1 MVVMDKRFMVSVLG
15 SAGVLLVAVSTVV
28 AMNLTKKDAE
38 KREMEVQRPLI
49 KVVEAFPEAV
59 SFDVESRGTVQPH
72 TETTLVAEVSGRV
85 VEVSPVLCAGGV
97 FEADELLLRLDD
109 GDYRASLMG
118 AEAEVARCEV
128 KLLQEK
134 ALAEQ
139 ALRDWTA
146 LGRDPADAGILVL
159 REPQLKEAEADVQS
173 ARATLEH
180 ARRNCERTRI
190 CAPYRGMVRERTAN
204 LGQYVSP
211 GTPVAQVFAI
221 DYAEVRLPFMAE
233 DLRFVRVPEGTDGG
247 SAVGAEVRLR
257 SRFGQAREWHA
268 ELVRKEGVVDP
279 QTRVMHV
286 VARVED
292 PYGGNGK
299 SGALAMGCFVEASI
313 SGVSQSGVVVLP
325 RHALRD
331 NRYVLVVDGES
342 RLYSREV
349 DVLRT
354 DSDRVFI
361 REGLSK
367 GDRVCVSPMDV
378 MVEGM
383 YVEVVASQTESS
395 SDGQPAD
402 ASEGESGNGE

>member
-1 MVVMDKRFMVSVLG
+1 MIAMDKRFMVSVLG

-97 FEADELLLRLDD
+97 FDAGELLLRLDD

-173 ARATLEH
+173 AQATLEH

-221 DYAEVRLPFMAE
+221 DYAEVRLPLMAE
-233 DLRFVRVPEGTDGG
+233 DLRFVRVPDGTDGG

-257 SRFGQAREWHA
+257 SRFGQAREWNA

-292 PYGGNGK
+292 PYGRNGK

-402 ASEGESGNGE
+402 ASEGESGNSE

>member
-1 MVVMDKRFMVSVLG
+1 MIAMDKRFMVSVLG

-59 SFDVESRGTVQPH
+59 SFDVESRGTVEPH

-97 FEADELLLRLDD
+97 FEAGELLLRLDD

-173 ARATLEH
+173 AQATLEL
-180 ARRNCERTRI
+180 RQEF
-190 CAPYRGMVRERTAN
+190 P
-204 LGQYVSP
+204 
-211 GTPVAQVFAI
+211 FA
-221 DYAEVRLPFMAE
+221 A
-233 DLRFVRVPEGTDGG
+233 
-247 SAVGAEVRLR
+247 
-257 SRFGQAREWHA
+257 
-268 ELVRKEGVVDP
+268 
-279 QTRVMHV
+279 
-286 VARVED
+286 
-292 PYGGNGK
+292 
-299 SGALAMGCFVEASI
+299 
-313 SGVSQSGVVVLP
+313 
-325 RHALRD
+325 
-331 NRYVLVVDGES
+331 GE
-342 RLYSREV
+342 
-349 DVLRT
+349 
-354 DSDRVFI
+354 
-361 REGLSK
+361 
-367 GDRVCVSPMDV
+367 
-378 MVEGM
+378 
-383 YVEVVASQTESS
+383 
-395 SDGQPAD
+395 
-402 ASEGESGNGE
+402 